1 MFFLKTNKNDMN
13 LRMSIRDLKKC
24 KCSNRTPCNIASVR
38 YDTKKDDSFV
48 QGKIDG
54 DISSTTVLLS

>member
-1 MFFLKTNKNDMN
+1 ME
-13 LRMSIRDLKKC
+13 KC
-24 KCSNRTPCNIASVR
+24 KCNRTPWNIASVR